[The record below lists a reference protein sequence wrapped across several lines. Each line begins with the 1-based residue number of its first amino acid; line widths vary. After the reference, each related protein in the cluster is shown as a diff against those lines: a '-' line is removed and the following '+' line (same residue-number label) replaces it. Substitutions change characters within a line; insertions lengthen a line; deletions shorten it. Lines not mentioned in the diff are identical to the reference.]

1 MTIDELIAAL
11 EKIKAERG
19 TGDIEV
25 RYMNMRLNDIR
36 QTSYEPW
43 IRFE

>member
-11 EKIKAERG
+11 EKIKADCG

-25 RYMNMRLNDIR
+25 RYMSMPLHDLRK
-36 QTSYEPW
+36 TSYESW
-43 IRFE
+43 YRFE